1 MTRFRR
7 ALPRPGGAAPAAP
20 PPEKKEPMP
29 DLAYLALTAVCFIA
43 LGLLV
48 KAVEKL

>member
-1 MTRFRR
+1 MRVPPLRR
-7 ALPRPGGAAPAAP
+7 RGTGRAPSF
-20 PPEKKEPMP
+20 EKKDPMP
-29 DLAYLALTAVCFIA
+29 DLAFLALTAVCFIA